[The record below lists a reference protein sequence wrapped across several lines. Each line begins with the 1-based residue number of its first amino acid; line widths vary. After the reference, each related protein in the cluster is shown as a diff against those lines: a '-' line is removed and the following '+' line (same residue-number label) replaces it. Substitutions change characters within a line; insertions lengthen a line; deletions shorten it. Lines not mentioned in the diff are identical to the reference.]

1 MILHDMPEA
10 AYHAHP
16 ALSSTGVRWLLKS
29 PALYRHWTDNPRP
42 DTAAFD
48 VGHAVHAKVLGTGLT
63 AIAVPPECLT
73 PGGNISLKPHAVAW
87 VSEQRA
93 AGRVPVAPSI
103 AAVVDAMAE
112 AVLAHPAAR
121 AILERPGLR
130 EVSAFGTDPD
140 TGVACRARFDILAD
154 DVAADLKTT
163 GGSASRAGFGRDA
176 AKYGYPVQELHYMST
191 LEWATGATPATF
203 RFIVVEK
210 SAPYLVAVHEFDEA
224 TRLTAYDL
232 AARARQTFAECTAT
246 GVWPGYGDDVLTP
259 DIPGWWFY
267 QTETDDMEMTF

>member
-1 MILHDMPEA
+1 MIVHDMPEA

-29 PALYRHWTDNPRP
+29 PALYRYWTDNPRP
-42 DTAAFD
+42 DTDAFD
-48 VGHAVHAKVLGTGLT
+48 LGRAVHAKILGTGQS
-63 AIAVPPECLT
+63 AIAVPPEHLT
-73 PGGNISLKPHAVAW
+73 PSGNISLKAPAVAW
-87 VSEQRA
+87 VAEQRA
-93 AGRVPVAPSI
+93 AGRVPVAPGVM
-103 AAVVDAMAE
+103 AVVDAMAE

-121 AILERPGLR
+121 AILERPGQR
-130 EVSAFGTDPD
+130 EVSAFATDPD

-191 LEWATGATPATF
+191 LEWASGATPAAF

-210 SAPYLVAVHEFDEA
+210 SAPHLVAVHEFDEA
-224 TRLTAYDL
+224 TRITADAL
-232 AARARQTFAECTAT
+232 AASARQTFAECTAS

-267 QTETDDMEMTF
+267 QTETDEEMTF